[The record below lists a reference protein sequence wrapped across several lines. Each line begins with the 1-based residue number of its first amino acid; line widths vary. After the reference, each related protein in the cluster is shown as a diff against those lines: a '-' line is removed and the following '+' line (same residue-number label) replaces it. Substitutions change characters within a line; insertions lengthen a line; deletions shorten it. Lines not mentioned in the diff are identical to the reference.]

1 MPFHMNFKARRTMSA
16 LNVFVLAFVFL
27 LTGTGCKDPE
37 EYDPTEP
44 LDPPP
49 APPTLIMPLP
59 DTSINSSASSVDV
72 LFDWNT
78 ISAAEMY
85 EIQVDSN
92 LTFRT
97 AQLVQIA
104 QPPTFISLYRYASTA
119 TYYARIRAASS
130 RWENYTEWSEPR
142 RFFLRPE
149 G

>member
-1 MPFHMNFKARRTMSA
+1 MTVAI
-16 LNVFVLAFVFL
+16 LLAVS
-27 LTGTGCKDPE
+27 GCKDPD

-59 DTSINSSASSVDV
+59 DTSINSSASSVSV

-78 ISAAEMY
+78 ISVAEMY

-97 AQLVQIA
+97 AQFVQIA
-104 QPPTFISLYRYASTA
+104 QPPTYITLYRYASTA
-119 TYYARIRAASS
+119 TYYARIRAGSS
-130 RWENYTEWSEPR
+130 GWANYTEWSEPR